1 MNELTQTEN
10 NSPKLDNDMENN
22 QEASYSKKNYDE
34 RKSWAIVKFESDIE
48 DDLEGFIDL
57 VPTSWISNTN
67 ALCWYPMHQH
77 KATIEKLAKKCVA
90 VDTKWQCFSM
100 KMIEEGIGMYMQ
112 IHYTTLMIIIYVN
125 FKFHYERP

>member
-48 DDLEGFIDL
+48 DDLEGFID
-57 VPTSWISNTN
+57 
-67 ALCWYPMHQH
+67 
-77 KATIEKLAKKCVA
+77 
-90 VDTKWQCFSM
+90 
-100 KMIEEGIGMYMQ
+100 
-112 IHYTTLMIIIYVN
+112 
-125 FKFHYERP
+125 